1 MNLTKS
7 NNHSSLKF
15 VAAGIALAL
24 VVAACG
30 SDSGSSTGT
39 AVPVADSAAPT
50 VGTDAPPAGGTEAP
64 DSAAETVNTA
74 APADEPKVPTD
85 DATPMDVGYAYAS
98 NVDSHRL
105 VVVDVCD
112 VKDLL
117 DVDPNDFDAINMI
130 YTDGKNSVKDD
141 GVRTIA
147 GFATG
152 EDKKHGLSDFYGT
165 PAPLDE
171 FVSSAIAGTG
181 VFEGASDDVR
191 SQGVEKGIQNQ
202 IMVAWVVHELNS
214 AIAKAQD
221 GNFDVAKG
229 AVHNWDEGWAF
240 YAGAEPGCGPYGTA
254 DKRGEN
260 FGTLTDGGTSVSN
273 EAILAAMISGRDALL
288 ASNVAGA
295 EAAAADVVKNVAIT
309 YSQAVIRY
317 ATKIIDD
324 MAAGD
329 SDAAAKHAAEGLAFW
344 RVIEAY
350 VVPAGA
356 DGETINAIFALDGDY
371 GSDGGPDEVRNA
383 LQPAL
388 DALGITDADIGT
400 LS

>member
-1 MNLTKS
+1 MAN
-7 NNHSSLKF
+7 
-15 VAAGIALAL
+15 
-24 VVAACG
+24 
-30 SDSGSSTGT
+30 
-39 AVPVADSAAPT
+39 SAAPT
-50 VGTDAPPAGGTEAP
+50 VGTDDP
-64 DSAAETVNTA
+64 DSAAETVNTD

-98 NVDSHRL
+98 NVDTHRL
-105 VVVDVCD
+105 VVIDVCD

-117 DVDPNDFDAINMI
+117 DVDPIDFDAINVI

-191 SQGVEKGIQNQ
+191 SQGVEKGMQNQ
-202 IMVAWVVHELNS
+202 IMIAWVVHELNS
-214 AIAKAQD
+214 AIAKGQD

-260 FGTLTDGGTSVSN
+260 FGTLTDGGTSVCERSDPRGHDFWSRC
-273 EAILAAMISGRDALL
+273 LACFELWQAPRRPPL
-288 ASNVAGA
+288 N
-295 EAAAADVVKNVAIT
+295 VVKNVAIT

-324 MAAGD
+324 MAAD
-329 SDAAAKHAAEGLAFW
+329 DPDAAAKHAAEGLAFW

-356 DGETINAIFALDGDY
+356 DGKTINAIFALDGDY
-371 GSDGGPDEVRNA
+371 GSDGGADEVRNA

>member
-1 MNLTKS
+1 MNLTLTVTHPSRK
-7 NNHSSLKF
+7 L
-15 VAAGIALAL
+15 AATGIALAIAL
-24 VVAACG
+24 AACG
-30 SDSGSSTGT
+30 SDDSSSSGTSAPGT
-39 AVPVADSAAPT
+39 ADPT
-50 VGTDAPPAGGTEAP
+50 P
-64 DSAAETVNTA
+64 DTA
-74 APADEPKVPTD
+74 ALEVDVDPPADEPKAPTE
-85 DATPMDVGYAYAS
+85 DATSMDVGYAYAS

-117 DVDPNDFDAINMI
+117 DSDPIDFDAINGI

-181 VFEGASDDVR
+181 VFEGTSDNVR

-214 AIAKAQD
+214 AIAKGQE
-221 GNFDVAKG
+221 GNFDVSSG

-260 FGTLTDGGTSVSN
+260 FGTLTDGDTSAAN
-273 EAILAAMISGRDALL
+273 EAILAAMIAGRDSLL
-288 ASNVAGA
+288 ASDVAGA

-317 ATKIIDD
+317 ATKIADD
-324 MAAGD
+324 VAAGD
-329 SDAAAKHAAEGLAFW
+329 LDAAAKHAAEGLAFW

-350 VVPAGA
+350 MVPAGA
-356 DGETINAIFALDGDY
+356 DGETINAVFALDGAY
-371 GSDGGPDEVRNA
+371 GSDGGADEVRAA
-383 LQPAL
+383 LQPAW

>member
-1 MNLTKS
+1 MNLTTS

-39 AVPVADSAAPT
+39 AAPVADSAAPT
-50 VGTDAPPAGGTEAP
+50 VGTD
-64 DSAAETVNTA
+64 

-98 NVDSHRL
+98 NVDTHRL
-105 VVVDVCD
+105 VVIDVCD

-117 DVDPNDFDAINMI
+117 DVAPIDFDAINVI

-202 IMVAWVVHELNS
+202 IMIAWVVHELNS

-273 EAILAAMISGRDALL
+273 KAILAAMISGRDALL

-309 YSQAVIRY
+309 YSQAAIRY

-329 SDAAAKHAAEGLAFW
+329 PTRPPSTPL
-344 RVIEAY
+344 RVSLS
-350 VVPAGA
+350 
-356 DGETINAIFALDGDY
+356 GESSKRTWFLQELTVKPSMPYLPSTATTALTAVLTRCATR
-371 GSDGGPDEVRNA
+371 SSLHWMRWVSLMPTSGP
-383 LQPAL
+383 
-388 DALGITDADIGT
+388 
-400 LS
+400 

>member
-1 MNLTKS
+1 MTHPARKL
-7 NNHSSLKF
+7 
-15 VAAGIALAL
+15 AATGIALAIAL
-24 VVAACG
+24 AACG
-30 SDSGSSTGT
+30 SDDSSSSGTSAPAT
-39 AVPVADSAAPT
+39 AAPGSAAPT
-50 VGTDAPPAGGTEAP
+50 P
-64 DSAAETVNTA
+64 DTA
-74 APADEPKVPTD
+74 ALEVDVDPPADEPKAPTE
-85 DATPMDVGYAYAS
+85 DATSMDVGYAYAS

-117 DVDPNDFDAINMI
+117 DSDPIDFDAINGI

-191 SQGVEKGIQNQ
+191 SQGVEKGMQNQ
-202 IMVAWVVHELNS
+202 IMIAWVVHELNS
-214 AIAKAQD
+214 AIVKAQD

-288 ASNVAGA
+288 ASNLAGA
-295 EAAAADVVKNVAIT
+295 EVAAANVVKNVAIT

-324 MAAGD
+324 MAADD

-356 DGETINAIFALDGDY
+356 DGKTINAIFALDGDY
-371 GSDGGPDEVRNA
+371 GSDGGADEVRNA

>member
-1 MNLTKS
+1 MTLPKS

-39 AVPVADSAAPT
+39 AAPVADSAAPT
-50 VGTDAPPAGGTEAP
+50 VGTD
-64 DSAAETVNTA
+64 

-85 DATPMDVGYAYAS
+85 DATPMDVGYSYAS
-98 NVDSHRL
+98 NVDTHRL
-105 VVVDVCD
+105 VVIDVCD

-117 DVDPNDFDAINMI
+117 DVAPIDFDAINVI

-191 SQGVEKGIQNQ
+191 SQGVEKGMQNQ
-202 IMVAWVVHELNS
+202 IMIAWVMHELNS

-329 SDAAAKHAAEGLAFW
+329 PTRPPSTPL
-344 RVIEAY
+344 RVSLS
-350 VVPAGA
+350 
-356 DGETINAIFALDGDY
+356 GESSKRTWFLQELTVKPSMPYLPSTATTALTAVLTRCATRSSLHGMRWV
-371 GSDGGPDEVRNA
+371 SLMPTSGP
-383 LQPAL
+383 
-388 DALGITDADIGT
+388 
-400 LS
+400 

>member
-1 MNLTKS
+1 MALTTS

-39 AVPVADSAAPT
+39 AAPVADSAAPT
-50 VGTDAPPAGGTEAP
+50 VGTD
-64 DSAAETVNTA
+64 

-98 NVDSHRL
+98 NVDTHRL
-105 VVVDVCD
+105 VVIDVCD

-117 DVDPNDFDAINMI
+117 DVDPIDFDAINVI

-191 SQGVEKGIQNQ
+191 SQGVEKGMQNQ
-202 IMVAWVVHELNS
+202 IMIAWVMHELNS

-329 SDAAAKHAAEGLAFW
+329 PTRPPSTPL
-344 RVIEAY
+344 RVSLS
-350 VVPAGA
+350 
-356 DGETINAIFALDGDY
+356 GESSKRTWFLQELTVKPSMPYLPSTATTALTAVLTRCATRSSLHGMRWV
-371 GSDGGPDEVRNA
+371 SLMPTSGP
-383 LQPAL
+383 
-388 DALGITDADIGT
+388 
-400 LS
+400 